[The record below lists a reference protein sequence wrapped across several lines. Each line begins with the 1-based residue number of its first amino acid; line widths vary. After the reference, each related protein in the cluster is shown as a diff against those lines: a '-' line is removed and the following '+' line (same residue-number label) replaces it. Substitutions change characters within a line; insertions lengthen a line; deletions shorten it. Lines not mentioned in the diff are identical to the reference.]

1 MPGPG
6 PARND
11 TVRNKTGVG
20 LHLLGLKSARRRK
33 CLKSGLSAPPPRCQ
47 QEKLIRQKHVMAT
60 MASFKNSEFPGQPR
74 LTPYNRFVNRS
85 EEGQMKAEVEEI
97 LDRIR
102 PMLMADG
109 GNIEL
114 IDVKDGEVFVHLV
127 GACGMCPSSSMT
139 LKLGVERALKEALP
153 EVKRVVQV

>member
-1 MPGPG
+1 
-6 PARND
+6 
-11 TVRNKTGVG
+11 
-20 LHLLGLKSARRRK
+20 
-33 CLKSGLSAPPPRCQ
+33 
-47 QEKLIRQKHVMAT
+47 
-60 MASFKNSEFPGQPR
+60 
-74 LTPYNRFVNRS
+74 
-85 EEGQMKAEVEEI
+85 MKDQVEEI

-114 IDVKDGEVFVHLV
+114 IDVKDGEVFVHLI

-153 EVKRVVQV
+153 DVKRVVQV